1 MLYLAEPQHK
11 VPMSYY
17 TLADSNAHAQV
28 KGQGCSYCA
37 LNKKMQA
44 KAASFGAGL
53 LTGLGVAIGY
63 WRGNRELIYGESTA
77 VAVEVGINTQEK
89 QLFK

>member
-1 MLYLAEPQHK
+1 
-11 VPMSYY
+11 
-17 TLADSNAHAQV
+17 
-28 KGQGCSYCA
+28 
-37 LNKKMQA
+37 MQA

-63 WRGNRELIYGESTA
+63 WRGNRELTYGKSA
-77 VAVEVGINTQEK
+77 SVAVEESINTQEK